1 MTQSLPPKSLVLYA
15 DDDPDDIEL
24 IKEAFSGL
32 FHTIELLTFSN
43 GIELL
48 EYAEKLLHF
57 EPMPC
62 LVILDINMPILDG
75 KQTLKKLRSLQGF
88 EEVPV
93 VLFSTST
100 LPLEKAFAR
109 QYNAGF
115 VTKPLHH
122 RQIHHILDQFIDHCP
137 DEVKQKIN
145 KQRGKY

>member
-24 IKEAFSGL
+24 LKEAFGELS
-32 FHTIELLTFSN
+32 HTLELLTFSN

-62 LVILDINMPILDG
+62 LVILDINMPLLDG
-75 KQTLKKLRSLQGF
+75 KQTLKKLRTLQGF

-100 LPLEKAFAR
+100 LPQEKTFAR
-109 QYNAGF
+109 RYHAGF

-122 RQIHHILDQFIDHCP
+122 RQIHHLLDQFVEHCP
-137 DEVKQKIN
+137 DEVKQRIN
-145 KQRGKY
+145 KQRGN